1 MSGRR
6 LHSAWLVPATMVAA
20 AVGFATG
27 SMLLFPLFCMAP
39 AYPIMIRR
47 LLAGQRGRAVCAM
60 LLWAATLA
68 PTSVM
73 LSLWA
78 PEQAAGTV
86 LRGEIYADEMFHWL
100 RTGEGRE
107 SRPAEFLV
115 EHLLHLA
122 LFTALSL
129 ATASLASIYF
139 GTVLLNYMAYYVARV
154 IQAADGD
161 FLAGIMAWH
170 PWSMVRVA
178 AYVVLGV
185 VLAEP
190 LLRRV
195 SGSMRVPRHGRVPW
209 LLLVLAGLVA
219 DAVAKAV
226 LAPYWRQWLVRLTG

>member
-6 LHSAWLVPATMVAA
+6 LHTAWLVPATMAAA

-86 LRGEIYADEMFHWL
+86 LRGEIYADEMLHFA
-100 RTGEGRE
+100 GR
-107 SRPAEFLV
+107 SV
-115 EHLLHLA
+115 
-122 LFTALSL
+122 
-129 ATASLASIYF
+129 
-139 GTVLLNYMAYYVARV
+139 
-154 IQAADGD
+154 Q
-161 FLAGIMAWH
+161 
-170 PWSMVRVA
+170 
-178 AYVVLGV
+178 
-185 VLAEP
+185 
-190 LLRRV
+190 
-195 SGSMRVPRHGRVPW
+195 
-209 LLLVLAGLVA
+209 
-219 DAVAKAV
+219 
-226 LAPYWRQWLVRLTG
+226 